1 MDQKLLPRGI
11 CIATLLFFA
20 VACSSG
26 PAPIDQNHV
35 VEIYPVK
42 DLLSNRSDARW
53 DLAVKDVATAIA
65 EATGMAQ
72 LGASGGSIESEASGI
87 IMVTASPDM
96 QDRVIMVLNDWRQ
109 LLGNKG

>member
-42 DLLSNRSDARW
+42 D
-53 DLAVKDVATAIA
+53 VATAIA
-65 EATGMAQ
+65 EATGLAQ
-72 LGASGGSIESEASGI
+72 LGASGGSIESEASG
-87 IMVTASPDM
+87 SPP
-96 QDRVIMVLNDWRQ
+96 RLTCRT
-109 LLGNKG
+109 G